1 MSRRCSSQPA
11 CATSFLAPASSKS
24 LPSSVETSRNSFQP
38 TSSNRSSNVSHQGS
52 RSMNIHE
59 AVDRLEYL
67 IAHSRQIPLTRTV
80 VIDQEEALACI
91 DDLRLSLPDEIK
103 QARWTLQE
111 QQRLLSEAQAEAAST
126 VSKAGERA
134 QTMIGQHDLVKRAE
148 KQAEAMLKE
157 ATSKAEETRRAADR
171 YASEVMQNLESQL
184 LRTVA
189 TVKKGVEALRTPAVK
204 ASREV
209 EVVSG
214 R

>member
-1 MSRRCSSQPA
+1 
-11 CATSFLAPASSKS
+11 
-24 LPSSVETSRNSFQP
+24 
-38 TSSNRSSNVSHQGS
+38 
-52 RSMNIHE
+52 MNINE
-59 AVDRLEYL
+59 AIDRLEYL

-80 VIDQEEALACI
+80 VVDQEEVLACI

-111 QQRLLSEAQAEAAST
+111 QQRLLSEAQAEAART

-148 KQAEAMLKE
+148 KQAEAMLRE
-157 ATSKAEETRRAADR
+157 ASVKAEETRRAADR
-171 YASEVMQNLESQL
+171 YAWDVMQSLETQL

-189 TVKKGVEALRTPAVK
+189 TVKKGVEALRTPAARPAK
-204 ASREV
+204 EV
-209 EVVSG
+209 EVISG

>member
-1 MSRRCSSQPA
+1 
-11 CATSFLAPASSKS
+11 
-24 LPSSVETSRNSFQP
+24 
-38 TSSNRSSNVSHQGS
+38 
-52 RSMNIHE
+52 MNIHE
-59 AVDRLEYL
+59 AIDRLEYV

-80 VIDQEEALACI
+80 VVDQEEVLACI

-111 QQRLLSEAQAEAAST
+111 QQRLLSEAQAEAART

-148 KQAEAMLKE
+148 KQAEAMLRE
-157 ATSKAEETRRAADR
+157 ASVKAEETRRAADR
-171 YASEVMQNLESQL
+171 YAWEVMQSLETQL

-189 TVKKGVEALRTPAVK
+189 TVKKGVEALRTPA
-204 ASREV
+204 SRPAKEV
-209 EVVSG
+209 EVISG

>member
-1 MSRRCSSQPA
+1 
-11 CATSFLAPASSKS
+11 
-24 LPSSVETSRNSFQP
+24 
-38 TSSNRSSNVSHQGS
+38 
-52 RSMNIHE
+52 MNIHE
-59 AVDRLEYL
+59 AIDRLEYL

-111 QQRLLSEAQAEAAST
+111 QQRLLSEAQAEAART

-148 KQAEAMLKE
+148 KQAEAMLRE
-157 ATSKAEETRRAADR
+157 ASLKAEETRRAADR
-171 YASEVMQNLESQL
+171 YASDVMQSLESQL

-189 TVKKGVEALRTPAVK
+189 TVKKGVEALRTPVARPGK
-204 ASREV
+204 EV
-209 EVVSG
+209 ELISG

>member
-1 MSRRCSSQPA
+1 
-11 CATSFLAPASSKS
+11 
-24 LPSSVETSRNSFQP
+24 
-38 TSSNRSSNVSHQGS
+38 
-52 RSMNIHE
+52 MNIHE
-59 AVDRLEYL
+59 AIDRLEYL

-80 VIDQEEALACI
+80 VVDQEEALACI

-111 QQRLLSEAQAEAAST
+111 QQRLLSEAQAEAART

-148 KQAEAMLKE
+148 KQAEAMLRE
-157 ATSKAEETRRAADR
+157 ASVKAEETRRAADR
-171 YASEVMQNLESQL
+171 YAWDVMQSLETQL

-189 TVKKGVEALRTPAVK
+189 TVKKGVEALRTPAARPGK
-204 ASREV
+204 EV
-209 EVVSG
+209 EVISG

>member
-1 MSRRCSSQPA
+1 
-11 CATSFLAPASSKS
+11 
-24 LPSSVETSRNSFQP
+24 
-38 TSSNRSSNVSHQGS
+38 
-52 RSMNIHE
+52 MNIHE
-59 AVDRLEYL
+59 AIDRLEYL

-111 QQRLLSEAQAEAAST
+111 QQRLLSEAQAEAART

-148 KQAEAMLKE
+148 KQAEAMLRE
-157 ATSKAEETRRAADR
+157 ASAKADETRRAADR
-171 YASEVMQNLESQL
+171 YAGEVMQSLETQL

-189 TVKKGVEALRTPAVK
+189 TVKKGVEALRMPAARPIK
-204 ASREV
+204 EV
-209 EVVSG
+209 EVLTG
-214 R
+214 G

>member
-1 MSRRCSSQPA
+1 
-11 CATSFLAPASSKS
+11 
-24 LPSSVETSRNSFQP
+24 
-38 TSSNRSSNVSHQGS
+38 
-52 RSMNIHE
+52 MNIHE
-59 AVDRLEYL
+59 AIDRLEYV

-80 VIDQEEALACI
+80 VVDQEEVLACI

-111 QQRLLSEAQAEAAST
+111 QQRLLSEAQAEAART

-148 KQAEAMLKE
+148 KQAEAMLRE
-157 ATSKAEETRRAADR
+157 TSAKAEETRRAADR
-171 YASEVMQNLESQL
+171 YASDVMQSLEAQL

-189 TVKKGVEALRTPAVK
+189 TVKKGVEALRPPAARPAK
-204 ASREV
+204 EV
-209 EVVSG
+209 EVISG

>member
-1 MSRRCSSQPA
+1 
-11 CATSFLAPASSKS
+11 
-24 LPSSVETSRNSFQP
+24 
-38 TSSNRSSNVSHQGS
+38 
-52 RSMNIHE
+52 MNIHE
-59 AVDRLEYL
+59 AIDRLEYV

-80 VIDQEEALACI
+80 VVDQEEVLACI

-111 QQRLLSEAQAEAAST
+111 QQRLLSEAQAEAART

-148 KQAEAMLKE
+148 KQAEAMLRD
-157 ATSKAEETRRAADR
+157 ASVKAEETRRAADR
-171 YASEVMQNLESQL
+171 YAWEVMQSLETQL

-189 TVKKGVEALRTPAVK
+189 TVKKGVEALRTPAARPVK
-204 ASREV
+204 EV
-209 EVVSG
+209 EAISG

>member
-1 MSRRCSSQPA
+1 
-11 CATSFLAPASSKS
+11 
-24 LPSSVETSRNSFQP
+24 
-38 TSSNRSSNVSHQGS
+38 
-52 RSMNIHE
+52 MNIHE
-59 AVDRLEYL
+59 AIDRLEYV

-80 VIDQEEALACI
+80 VVDQEEVLACI

-111 QQRLLSEAQAEAAST
+111 QQRLLSEAQAEAART

-148 KQAEAMLKE
+148 KQAEALMRE
-157 ATSKAEETRRAADR
+157 ASVKAEETRRAADR
-171 YASEVMQNLESQL
+171 YASDVMQSLEAQL

-189 TVKKGVEALRTPAVK
+189 TVKKGVEALRPPAARPGK
-204 ASREV
+204 EV
-209 EVVSG
+209 EVMSG

>member
-1 MSRRCSSQPA
+1 
-11 CATSFLAPASSKS
+11 
-24 LPSSVETSRNSFQP
+24 
-38 TSSNRSSNVSHQGS
+38 
-52 RSMNIHE
+52 MNIHE
-59 AVDRLEYL
+59 AIDRLEYL

-111 QQRLLSEAQAEAAST
+111 QQRLLSEAQAEAART
-126 VSKAGERA
+126 VSKASERA

-148 KQAEAMLKE
+148 KQAEAMLRD
-157 ATSKAEETRRAADR
+157 ASAKAEEIRRAADR
-171 YASEVMQNLESQL
+171 YAGDVMQSLESQL
-184 LRTVA
+184 LRTMA
-189 TVKKGVEALRTPAVK
+189 TVKKGVEALRTPPAK
-204 ASREV
+204 STKEV

>member
-1 MSRRCSSQPA
+1 
-11 CATSFLAPASSKS
+11 
-24 LPSSVETSRNSFQP
+24 
-38 TSSNRSSNVSHQGS
+38 
-52 RSMNIHE
+52 MNIHE
-59 AVDRLEYL
+59 AIDRLEYL

-111 QQRLLSEAQAEAAST
+111 QQRLLSEAQAEAART

-148 KQAEAMLKE
+148 KQAEAMLRE
-157 ATSKAEETRRAADR
+157 ASTKAEETRRAADR
-171 YASEVMQNLESQL
+171 YAWEVMQSLETQL

-189 TVKKGVEALRTPAVK
+189 IVKKGVEALRTPAARPPK
-204 ASREV
+204 EV
-209 EVVSG
+209 EVISG